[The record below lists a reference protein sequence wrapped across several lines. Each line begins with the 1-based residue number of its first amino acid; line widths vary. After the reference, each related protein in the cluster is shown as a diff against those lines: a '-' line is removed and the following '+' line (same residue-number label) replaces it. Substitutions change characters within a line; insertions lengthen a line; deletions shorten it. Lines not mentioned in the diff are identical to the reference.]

1 MFSVLPWLC
10 VAGQQLAGP
19 SWQLTQHGK
28 YQAVHPQ
35 LQLHLGGPFAASF
48 GLWSQPSAVPIGRC
62 VSPSVQPPR
71 RVPFAAAPRE
81 ETRKSTKCQCREGW
95 QSRLSRRA
103 GYDRMGPK
111 PSLPLVSNHSN
122 LIENQLELAILVPLP
137 GKYLHEAVCKACSK
151 IDAQCLLGSRPSVFK
166 WNAVCAVSSDAYHP
180 NSKIEFYPSLPNE
193 PISNSIRKS

>member
-10 VAGQQLAGP
+10 VAGQQLAGL

-35 LQLHLGGPFAASF
+35 LQLLLGGPFAASF

-81 ETRKSTKCQCREGW
+81 ETPERHKMPV
-95 QSRLSRRA
+95 SRRMA
-103 GYDRMGPK
+103 GQAVPEGRLRQDGAQAFSPVSIK
-111 PSLPLVSNHSN
+111 SL
-122 LIENQLELAILVPLP
+122 Q
-137 GKYLHEAVCKACSK
+137 
-151 IDAQCLLGSRPSVFK
+151 
-166 WNAVCAVSSDAYHP
+166 P
-180 NSKIEFYPSLPNE
+180 N
-193 PISNSIRKS
+193 